1 MKHTQILFASL
12 AIGLGNIEFAQ
23 TADDEFIKAIETL
36 RSVGSE
42 GRGNAAASKAL
53 KRLSNGGKEL
63 IPALLTAMDGA
74 NSFSSNYLRGAVEVI
89 SSKTLSKGESLPL
102 VELGEFLLNKSHD
115 TKPRAM
121 AFDLIRRADANAA
134 ERLIPG
140 MLSDPSVDLRR
151 EAVARLVGQAGDL
164 VKKNNKPAAI
174 LIYRQALDA
183 ARDLDQIQTISSE
196 LKDLGR
202 SVNLTKHF
210 GFLIDWNLVGPFHNR
225 GRAGFAEVFEPERDA
240 SLDLEYEGLK
250 GKVTW
255 QKYSTDNEYGMVDF
269 NEPYGALKEVTGY
282 AHTKFISASD
292 RPAELRLGCKNAWKI
307 WLNGSLIFGRDE
319 YHRGMRI
326 DQYKLPV
333 QLKKGVNDIMIKAC
347 QNEQKEEWTVQW
359 QFQLRVCDSTGTA
372 LHSLSNSKVA
382 AK

>member
-1 MKHTQILFASL
+1 MKHTQIICASL

-23 TADDEFIKAIETL
+23 TADDEFIEAIETL

-74 NSFSSNYLRGAVEVI
+74 NSFSLNYLRGAVEVI

-151 EAVARLVGQAGDL
+151 EAVARL
-164 VKKNNKPAAI
+164 
-174 LIYRQALDA
+174 
-183 ARDLDQIQTISSE
+183 
-196 LKDLGR
+196 
-202 SVNLTKHF
+202 
-210 GFLIDWNLVGPFHNR
+210 
-225 GRAGFAEVFEPERDA
+225 
-240 SLDLEYEGLK
+240 
-250 GKVTW
+250 
-255 QKYSTDNEYGMVDF
+255 
-269 NEPYGALKEVTGY
+269 
-282 AHTKFISASD
+282 
-292 RPAELRLGCKNAWKI
+292 
-307 WLNGSLIFGRDE
+307 SLI
-319 YHRGMRI
+319 HI
-326 DQYKLPV
+326 
-333 QLKKGVNDIMIKAC
+333 
-347 QNEQKEEWTVQW
+347 
-359 QFQLRVCDSTGTA
+359 
-372 LHSLSNSKVA
+372 
-382 AK
+382 